1 MKGIQLSEYVKGP
14 HDLRVTT
21 LPDPTPKPDEYLIEV
36 HAAATNFF
44 DLLQIQGKYQH
55 QPPFPWISGA
65 EFAGIVLA
73 TPSGSKNPKF
83 PVGSRVF
90 GATQG
95 AYATKTTAKEVS
107 MLRVPQGWSFREAAG
122 LFVTAPTSYGALV
135 VRAGVKKGDYV
146 LVHAAAGGVGL
157 AAVQIAK
164 AFGATVIATAGT
176 ERKLEV
182 AKAFGAD
189 HVVDY
194 RDEKWP
200 ELVKKLTPKG
210 RGVDIVYDPV
220 GLVDKSTK
228 CTAWN
233 GRILIV
239 GFAAGKIEKVAMNK
253 VLLKN
258 ISLVGIHWG
267 QYAVHEK
274 ETVITVWEGIMKL
287 VGEGKFK
294 GTEFTDRKFVG
305 LETIP
310 DALEALGSR
319 GTWGKV
325 VVDVP
330 QGEQS
335 KL

>member
-1 MKGIQLSEYVKGP
+1 
-14 HDLRVTT
+14 
-21 LPDPTPKPDEYLIEV
+21 LP
-36 HAAATNFF
+36 
-44 DLLQIQGKYQH
+44 Q
-55 QPPFPWISGA
+55 
-65 EFAGIVLA
+65 
-73 TPSGSKNPKF
+73 
-83 PVGSRVF
+83 
-90 GATQG
+90 
-95 AYATKTTAKEVS
+95 
-107 MLRVPQGWSFREAAG
+107 
-122 LFVTAPTSYGALV
+122 
-135 VRAGVKKGDYV
+135 
-146 LVHAAAGGVGL
+146 
-157 AAVQIAK
+157 
-164 AFGATVIATAGT
+164 TAGT

-200 ELVKKLTPKG
+200 EIVKKLTPKG

-267 QYAVHEK
+267 MYSTHEK
-274 ETVITVWEGIMKL
+274 ETVVKVWEGIVKL
-287 VGEGKFK
+287 IDEGKFK
-294 GTEFTDRKFVG
+294 GTEFTDQKFVG
-305 LETIP
+305 LESIP
-310 DALEALGSR
+310 EALAALGSR

-325 VVDVP
+325 VVEVP
-330 QGEQS
+330 QAGQS